1 MNLVNAA
8 GVGRLLLVLFA
19 YVSGQVS
26 MEFHAENMATFPTF
40 PGVFGLRIREKQ
52 FRTTIGTVIN
62 DGPIRIRMASLS
74 GNIAMKFR
82 RLILLRNICVG
93 GVRIRRRVHIR
104 MIADVVFDCCC
115 AHCKSSSGA
124 RRTHSRNCSPLFRS
138 ALYFVT
144 SLST

>member
-1 MNLVNAA
+1 MMNTG
-8 GVGRLLLVLFA
+8 GVWRLLLVLFV
-19 YVSGQVS
+19 YISGQVS

-40 PGVFGLRIREKQ
+40 PGIFGLRIREEQ
-52 FRTTIGTVIN
+52 FRTTIRTVIN
-62 DGPIRIRMASLS
+62 DGSVRIRMAFLS

-82 RLILLRNICVG
+82 RLILLWNIRIG
-93 GVRIRRRVHIR
+93 RIRIPMRVRIGMV
-104 MIADVVFDCCC
+104 ADVVIDCCC

-138 ALYFVT
+138 ALYLVT